1 MFLHVDTAN
10 GIPIYV
16 QLINQ
21 IKSCIAGGIL
31 IPGDRMPSVREL
43 ASQLTVNPNTIQK
56 AYQELEQ
63 AGIIETVRGR
73 GTFVYGTGTGFNEQ
87 ERRKKLEQHVQALLV
102 EAYHLNF
109 GKDEL
114 KKIFDQKLEMWDG
127 LKGGS
132 IDE

>member
-73 GTFVYGTGTGFNEQ
+73 GTFVCGSGAGPDDA
-87 ERRKKLEQHVQALLV
+87 ERRKKLEDHVQALLV

-109 GKDEL
+109 SREEL
-114 KKIFDQKLEMWDG
+114 RKIFEEKLQKWDALRSG
-127 LKGGS
+127 AG
-132 IDE
+132 DE